1 MTDKDMF
8 AAREHWLEETY
19 FRKREQE
26 LLEKLHQQKAMEV
39 EREHMSEYTGINDP
53 AMLEELQKDGYTEE
67 TIALLPLVPLV
78 EIAWTEGGVADRE
91 RNMIFHLAQSRGIQP
106 GTQAHTQL
114 SAWLETKPSGRFF
127 EDTLH
132 AIRAMYESLSPE
144 KRRASR
150 ESLIAYCNQIAE
162 LASGGILGRGKISD
176 EEQAV
181 ISHIDSEIGRE
192 PDA

>member
-1 MTDKDMF
+1 MDDKDMF
-8 AAREHWLEETY
+8 RARAHWLEETY

-26 LLEKLHQQKAMEV
+26 LLEKLHLRKALEV
-39 EREHMSEYTGINDP
+39 EREQMAESTGINDP

-91 RNMIFHLAQSRGIQP
+91 RRMIFHLAQSRGIQP
-106 GTQAHTQL
+106 GSKAHKQL

-132 AIRAMYESLSPE
+132 AIRVMYEALSPE

-150 ESLIAYCNQIAE
+150 ESLMVYCNQIAE

-181 ISHIDSEIGRE
+181 ISHIAGEVGRGPE
-192 PDA
+192 E